1 MYLEKINSP
10 SDLKKLKEENLPDL
24 AQEIR
29 KVLINVTEKNGGHL
43 ASNLGVVELTIALH
57 YVFDTPNDRIIF
69 DVGHQIYTHK
79 LLTNRRETFDSIR
92 QKDGISGFS
101 NVNESEY
108 DPYVSG
114 HASTSLS
121 LACGLARARAVSFE
135 NFEIIT
141 VIGDGALSGGMVY
154 EAINDSYNVNGKQI
168 VIINDNSMS
177 ISKTVGYVPQ
187 ILNRLDRYS
196 KKGIIPSTNC
206 EYYSGVNGHDFKQ
219 LISMFRYAKNC
230 ENNIIIHVNTVK
242 GKGYRPAELDP
253 LTYHGLV
260 NQKDIITDDT
270 FSKEAGLALAD
281 IAKTDS
287 KIVAVTAAM
296 AKSVGLT
303 RFSQLF
309 PNRVY
314 DVGIAE
320 EHAVTMCSGM
330 TLLGC
335 KPYFLVYSTFL
346 QRGFDQIIHDVCI
359 NKLPVTFLVDRAGLV
374 CDDGPTHQ
382 GIYDVSFFN
391 FLDGVTVLAPKDTK
405 ELRDMIV
412 WSKDYN
418 LPLVI
423 RYPKGNVNVKY
434 PKTEQKDLLS
444 WEYLYKTEN
453 NRVVVASGARMVE
466 LAYNI
471 NNELSDEEKYTVI
484 NARCIKPI
492 DKNAIKLLE
501 NKNIVVLEDNVKNG
515 GLYSTML
522 DYVNENGINVRLRS
536 VAVNKVPSIG
546 TVAELQQEC
555 GLTKENILINL
566 E

>member
-330 TLLGC
+330 T
-335 KPYFLVYSTFL
+335 
-346 QRGFDQIIHDVCI
+346 
-359 NKLPVTFLVDRAGLV
+359 
-374 CDDGPTHQ
+374 
-382 GIYDVSFFN
+382 
-391 FLDGVTVLAPKDTK
+391 
-405 ELRDMIV
+405 
-412 WSKDYN
+412 
-418 LPLVI
+418 
-423 RYPKGNVNVKY
+423 
-434 PKTEQKDLLS
+434 
-444 WEYLYKTEN
+444 
-453 NRVVVASGARMVE
+453 
-466 LAYNI
+466 
-471 NNELSDEEKYTVI
+471 
-484 NARCIKPI
+484 
-492 DKNAIKLLE
+492 
-501 NKNIVVLEDNVKNG
+501 
-515 GLYSTML
+515 
-522 DYVNENGINVRLRS
+522 
-536 VAVNKVPSIG
+536 
-546 TVAELQQEC
+546 
-555 GLTKENILINL
+555 
-566 E
+566 